1 MKLIDN
7 FNRVHNYLRI
17 SLTDKCNLNCIYCN
31 PSGENQKSLHKENIL
46 TYEELL
52 KIIHFFA
59 ETFEFKKIRFTGGEP
74 LVRKGVF
81 DFFDEVKKIKDKFNL
96 QIGLTTNGIF
106 LSGNMIRLKKS
117 GIDNLNIS
125 LDSLQ
130 PENFMRISGK
140 NNLPGVLNAI
150 DEAEDSGFS
159 NIKLNMV
166 VINNINSNEILD
178 FVDFVK
184 DRNLNVRFIEFM
196 PFGNNNWA
204 AEGFLGF
211 REMKEIVESK
221 YKLKSLQTNYDDV
234 ARDFEIINHTGKVSF
249 ITSIS
254 DHFCNECSRLRLTAD
269 GKIRLCLFST
279 GEANLDFKK
288 LLRNNYSSK
297 EMSDQIKS
305 LIKLKWDKHPDPEIL
320 AELENNNMLK
330 IGG

>member
-130 PENFMRISGK
+130 PENFHNRQRC
-140 NNLPGVLNAI
+140 
-150 DEAEDSGFS
+150 
-159 NIKLNMV
+159 
-166 VINNINSNEILD
+166 ILL
-178 FVDFVK
+178 V
-184 DRNLNVRFIEFM
+184 
-196 PFGNNNWA
+196 
-204 AEGFLGF
+204 
-211 REMKEIVESK
+211 
-221 YKLKSLQTNYDDV
+221 
-234 ARDFEIINHTGKVSF
+234 
-249 ITSIS
+249 
-254 DHFCNECSRLRLTAD
+254 
-269 GKIRLCLFST
+269 
-279 GEANLDFKK
+279 
-288 LLRNNYSSK
+288 
-297 EMSDQIKS
+297 
-305 LIKLKWDKHPDPEIL
+305 
-320 AELENNNMLK
+320 
-330 IGG
+330 